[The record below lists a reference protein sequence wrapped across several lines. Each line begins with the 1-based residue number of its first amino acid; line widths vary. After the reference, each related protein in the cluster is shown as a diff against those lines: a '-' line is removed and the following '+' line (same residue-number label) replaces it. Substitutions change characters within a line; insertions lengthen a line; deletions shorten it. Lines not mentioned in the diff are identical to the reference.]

1 MIGTVITQSSI
12 LISIGEKKNPET
24 AIKIKSI
31 QDVLNTFTKL
41 QGVVD
46 KIRKQQIKILH
57 IEEIWLHL
65 ILHETSLRW
74 RYLYFWPVIKPTT
87 RSSKNCKK
95 VSHFAGCRML
105 RTISFQMTLSIFP
118 KETLRLQ
125 AKREG
130 QVLSAVFPGASW
142 LAGKIPGK
150 VGEVQSSSWCR
161 KENLSSKNSGIHLII
176 RW

>member
-57 IEEIWLHL
+57 IEEI
-65 ILHETSLRW
+65 
-74 RYLYFWPVIKPTT
+74 
-87 RSSKNCKK
+87 
-95 VSHFAGCRML
+95 
-105 RTISFQMTLSIFP
+105 
-118 KETLRLQ
+118 
-125 AKREG
+125 
-130 QVLSAVFPGASW
+130 
-142 LAGKIPGK
+142 
-150 VGEVQSSSWCR
+150 
-161 KENLSSKNSGIHLII
+161 
-176 RW
+176 